1 MREAIDRYI
10 LAKRA
15 ENAAPNT
22 IRAYRADLI
31 DLSNFMGVSQSPE
44 RLSREVVRGF
54 LALLHR
60 NGISKTTA
68 VRKLTAIK
76 SFCEWLRNE
85 ESMNDDTYQ
94 RIALI
99 KRPKLPE
106 TLPDVPSEEE
116 MRVLL
121 DGDFPTAFPE
131 RDRLLL
137 ELLYGSG
144 LRVSEAANIK
154 LGDLRP
160 EQRGILIHGKGGM
173 FGKSAKERLVPLNPR
188 SQNALEAYLPK
199 RSNFIKQTKTKTEAL
214 FFAVRNRYASDGK
227 LQSINVRSVVR
238 MLVLMTKVRGLQP
251 MHPHLLRHA
260 CATHMLDNGCPLDV
274 IADVLGHDN
283 LDVTAHYAQVSTRLM
298 MEAYNSAHPYAK
310 IPKKPQGT
318 DKIKSSG
325 AQQEG

>member
-1 MREAIDRYI
+1 MRNAIDRYI

-22 IRAYRADLI
+22 IRAYQADLI

-85 ESMNDDTYQ
+85 ETMNDDTYQ

-106 TLPDVPSEEE
+106 TLPDVPSQEE

-154 LGDLRP
+154 LEDLRP

-173 FGKSAKERLVPLNPR
+173 FGKSAKERLVPLNPY
-188 SQNALEAYLPK
+188 SQDALDAYLLE
-199 RSNFIKQTKTKTEAL
+199 RSKFIKQAKTKTEAL
-214 FFAVRNRYASDGK
+214 FFAVRNRYAADGK

-238 MLVLMTKVRGLQP
+238 MLKLMTKLRGLQP

-260 CATHMLDNGCPLDV
+260 CATHMLDNRCPLDV
-274 IADVLGHDN
+274 IAEVLGHDN

-298 MEAYNSAHPYAK
+298 MEAYNSAHPYAAS
-310 IPKKPQGT
+310 PKKRHLS
-318 DKIKSSG
+318 DAVRG
-325 AQQEG
+325 AAIEGP